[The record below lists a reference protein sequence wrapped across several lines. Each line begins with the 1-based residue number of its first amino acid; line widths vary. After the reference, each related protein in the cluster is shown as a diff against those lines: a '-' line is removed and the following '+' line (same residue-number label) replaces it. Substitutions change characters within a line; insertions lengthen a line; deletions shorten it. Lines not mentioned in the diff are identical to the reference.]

1 MNKPV
6 RRVKGM
12 FALLLL
18 LMVCAIPS
26 PAQSARGTLTVTAQ
40 IVASTALIIGEDGK
54 TRIVEANG
62 PNGLTITLLDA
73 TTTPGVMADGPSTTS
88 TPQAAIEVPSK
99 SSK

>member
-6 RRVKGM
+6 GRVKGV

-18 LMVCAIPS
+18 LMVCAIPA
-26 PAQSARGTLTVTAQ
+26 PAQSVRGTLTITAQ
-40 IVASTALIIGEDGK
+40 IVASTTLIIGEDGR

-73 TTTPGVMADGPSTTS
+73 TTTPGVMADGPSTTP
-88 TPQAAIEVPSK
+88 TPPAAIEVSGKTSK
-99 SSK
+99 